1 MGLDMYLGRAKKG
14 TENKRKG
21 IDGFDFQEV
30 GYWRKQNHIHKWFVD
45 NCQGGIDE
53 CQEVEVSKEKLE
65 ELLVTCLD
73 IANNKD
79 NKSLAESEL
88 PTQAGFFFGGT
99 EYDEYYFEGIQDT
112 INILQNVLAETNF
125 DEYVITYQSSW

>member
-1 MGLDMYLGRAKKG
+1 MGLDMYLGRAKKVA
-14 TENKRKG
+14 ENKK
-21 IDGFDFQEV
+21 DGFEFEEV
-30 GYWRKQNHIHKWFVD
+30 GYWRKENHIHKWFVD

-73 IANNKD
+73 VVNNKD
-79 NKSLAESEL
+79 NKSLAESQL

-99 EYDEYYFEGIQDT
+99 EYDESYFVGIQYT
-112 INILQNVLAETNF
+112 INILQKVLEETDF
-125 DEYVITYQSSW
+125 EKQIITYQSSW

>member
-1 MGLDMYLGRAKKG
+1 MGLDMYLGRVKKG
-14 TENKRKG
+14 TENKREG
-21 IDGFDFQEV
+21 IDGFDFHEI

-53 CQEVEVSKEKLE
+53 CQETEVSKEKLE

-73 IANNKD
+73 IVKNKD
-79 NKSLAESEL
+79 NKSLAENEL

-99 EYDEYYFEGIQDT
+99 EYDEYYFDGIEDT
-112 INILQNVLAETNF
+112 IEILQKVLEETDF
-125 DEYVITYQSSW
+125 EESVITYQSSW

>member
-1 MGLDMYLGRAKKG
+1 MGLDMYLERRKK
-14 TENKRKG
+14 
-21 IDGFDFQEV
+21 DGNNNDESSQDV
-30 GYWRKQNHIHKWFVD
+30 GYWRKENHIHKWFVD

-53 CQEVEVSKEKLE
+53 CQKTEVSKEKLE

-73 IANNKD
+73 IVNNKD
-79 NKSLAESEL
+79 NQTLVESQL

-112 INILQNVLAETNF
+112 IEILQNVLAETDF
-125 DEYVITYQSSW
+125 EESVITYQSSW

>member
-1 MGLDMYLGRAKKG
+1 MGLDMYLGRRKKG
-14 TENKRKG
+14 GNNNDESSQ
-21 IDGFDFQEV
+21 DV
-30 GYWRKQNHIHKWFVD
+30 GYWRKENHIHKWFVD
-45 NCQGGIDE
+45 NCQGGIDK

-73 IANNKD
+73 IVNNKD
-79 NKSLAESEL
+79 NQTLVESQL

-112 INILQNVLAETNF
+112 IEILQNVLAETDF
-125 DEYVITYQSSW
+125 EESVITYQSSW